1 MRFGFEWHKYGCLVF
16 WDEDF
21 SWFGEFG
28 CFGFGV
34 FWKYD
39 WCKGGSSGGSEGGCG
54 SGLSG
59 GGGGIRGS
67 DGACVVMVN
76 GTEMNTG
83 EGGVQSGR
91 SSSGVVGGGVDRVLL
106 QVPEGV
112 R

>member
-1 MRFGFEWHKYGCLVF
+1 MRFGFEWHKYGCLFF

-28 CFGFGV
+28 CFGFGA

-39 WCKGGSSGGSEGGCG
+39 GCKGGSSGGSEGGCG

-59 GGGGIRGS
+59 VGGGIRGS
-67 DGACVVMVN
+67 DGVCVVMVN

-83 EGGVQSGR
+83 EGGVQRGR
-91 SSSGVVGGGVDRVLL
+91 SSGVVGGGVDRVLL